1 MLRIYITTFKL
12 LTTSTDVDTNDL
24 STYTPQNF
32 KRFLGNYLVERNW
45 TSANYNNYRKYL
57 RCYCEFLKTE

>member
-12 LTTSTDVDTNDL
+12 LTTSKDVDPNDL

-32 KRFLGNYLVERNW
+32 KKFLGHYLLERNW